1 MTASFNTAAAIAANR
16 FGLGARPGELAA
28 VGSSAGEWL
37 LRQLK
42 GAPPV
47 LSGEELRPSAE
58 TLAKVLE
65 LRREMAEDRRGKKSG
80 EEKAPVAAALKL
92 PAIYRPVYVD
102 EVVARFSHSITTER
116 PFLERLTQFWTNH
129 FAVSVDKVAVLGL
142 AGAMERE
149 AIRPRV
155 IGHFTDLLFA
165 VERHP
170 AMLLYLD
177 NAASI
182 GPNSRAASLA
192 GRRGSGRKVGINENL
207 AREILE
213 LHTLGVDGGYTQSDV
228 STFARAISGWSIG
241 GQDNGRRFAKLATDN
256 GTPGEFLF
264 RDAFH
269 EPGAKK
275 LLGKS
280 YGDDGLRQGEAMLR
294 DLAMRRETARHVST
308 KLARHFIADDP
319 PMTVVDRM
327 TRAWLDSKAHLPAV
341 YKALVESPEAWEQ
354 PLAKFKTPSDYI
366 YSSYRALGIPLREK
380 RRALQPFEALGQRNL
395 MPGSP
400 AGWPDTSADW
410 DGSSAL
416 LKRIAWADVVA
427 QRLGDKRNA
436 RELAP
441 ELLGGTLTG
450 DTAKAIARAES
461 GAQALTLLHGE
472 PEVHAPLTR
481 LRVHMKKPISRRR
494 FLGLRCSRAP
504 AR

>member
-1 MTASFNTAAAIAANR
+1 MTRSSITAAAIAANR

-28 VGSSAGEWL
+28 VGADAGDWL
-37 LRQLK
+37 LRQIK
-42 GAPPV
+42 GTPPV
-47 LSGEELRPSAE
+47 LKGEGLGTSAQ
-58 TLAKVLE
+58 TLGKALE
-65 LRREMAEDRRGKKSG
+65 LRKEV
-80 EEKAPVAAALKL
+80 VAARREKKEGDEKDQVAAGLKL
-92 PAIYRPVYVD
+92 PAIYRPVYID

-129 FAVSVDKVAVLGL
+129 FAVSVDKIAVLGI

-155 IGHFTDLLFA
+155 TGHFADLLLA
-165 VERHP
+165 VEKHP

-177 NAASI
+177 NPASI
-182 GPNSRAASLA
+182 GPNSKAARFL
-192 GRRGSGRKVGINENL
+192 GRRGKGRKAGINENL

-213 LHTLGVDGGYTQSDV
+213 LHTLGVDGGYSQADV
-228 STFARAISGWSIG
+228 TTFAQAISGWSIG
-241 GQDNGRRFAKLATDN
+241 GQDNGRKLAKLGVDN
-256 GTPGEFLF
+256 GKPGEFHF
-264 RDAFH
+264 REVFH
-269 EPGAKK
+269 EPGARK

-280 YGDDGLRQGEAMLR
+280 YGDDGVRQGEAMLR
-294 DLAMRRETARHVST
+294 DLAMRKETARHVAT

-319 PMTVVDRM
+319 PKAAVERI
-327 TRAWLDSKAHLPAV
+327 TRAWLDSKAYLPAV

-354 PLAKFKTPSDYI
+354 PLAKFKTPADYI

-400 AGWPDTSADW
+400 AGWPDASADW

-427 QRLGDKRNA
+427 QRMGDARNA

-441 ELLGGTLTG
+441 QLLGGTLG
-450 DTAKAIARAES
+450 DDTAKAIARAES
-461 GAQALTLLHGE
+461 GAQALTLLMAS
-472 PEVHAPLTR
+472 PEF
-481 LRVHMKKPISRRR
+481 MRR
-494 FLGLRCSRAP
+494 
-504 AR
+504 

>member
-1 MTASFNTAAAIAANR
+1 MTATQKDLAAAIAANR
-16 FGLGARPGELAA
+16 FGLGSRPGDLEVVAGDPAA
-28 VGSSAGEWL
+28 WL
-37 LRQLK
+37 KGQLK
-42 GAPPV
+42 GSAPV
-47 LSGEELRPSAE
+47 LAGAGLKPASE
-58 TLAKVLE
+58 TLARVLE
-65 LRREMAEDRRGKKSG
+65 LRQEVMKERREQKKERDEDGAQG
-80 EEKAPVAAALKL
+80 AAALKL

-102 EVVARFSHSITTER
+102 EAVARFTHSISTDR

-129 FAVSVDKVAVLGL
+129 FAVSIDKVAVLGL

-155 IGHFTDLLFA
+155 TGHFTDMLLA
-165 VERHP
+165 VEQHP

-177 NAASI
+177 NHASMGPHSKAAQF
-182 GPNSRAASLA
+182 AA
-192 GRRGSGRKVGINENL
+192 RRSKRKLDINENL

-213 LHTLGVDGGYTQSDV
+213 LHTLGVDGGYTQADV
-228 STFARAISGWSIG
+228 TTFAQAISGWSIG
-241 GQDNGRRFAKLATDN
+241 GQDMMRRLARLGVDN

-264 RDAFH
+264 RDIFH

-280 YGDDGLRQGEAMLR
+280 YPDDGVKQGEAILR
-294 DLAMRRETARHVST
+294 DLAMSPRSARHICT
-308 KLARHFIADDP
+308 KLARHFISDDP
-319 PMTVVDRM
+319 PPKAVERLAK
-327 TRAWLDSKAHLPAV
+327 AWLDSRAHLPTV
-341 YKALVESPEAWEQ
+341 YAALIDAPESWAQ

-366 YSSYRALGIPLREK
+366 YSAYRALGIPVRDG

-427 QRLGDKRNA
+427 QRMGDARNA

-441 ELLGGTLTG
+441 KLLGATLSG
-450 DTAKAIARAES
+450 ETAQAIARAES
-461 GAQALTLLHGE
+461 GAQALTLLLAS
-472 PEVHAPLTR
+472 PEF
-481 LRVHMKKPISRRR
+481 MRR
-494 FLGLRCSRAP
+494 
-504 AR
+504 